1 MGAARPF
8 VLLAIAAIH
17 LGCSRNQE
25 EKKAAAPTAPVKI
38 TQFYA
43 TVPKMEPGEKE
54 LLCYGVENATAVWLS
69 PPRQQLTP
77 ALSRCIEVTPTATT
91 EYRLTAEGAGGDSVF
106 QDVTV
111 TMGAPRAKI
120 IEVRVNTLTAKRGD
134 TVSICFKVANT
145 KSVSI
150 DPIGFKGRGS
160 NGCAPHQ
167 PKQTTTYVV
176 TALGADGET
185 DQEKV
190 TIKVQ

>member
-1 MGAARPF
+1 MRAAGLLL
-8 VLLAIAAIH
+8 LLAIA
-17 LGCSRNQE
+17 GCSRKAE
-25 EKKAAAPTAPVKI
+25 DKKTAGVSAPVKI

-69 PPRQQLTP
+69 PPRQQLIA
-77 ALSRCIEVTPTATT
+77 ALSRCIEVTPSATT
-91 EYRLTAEGAGGDSVF
+91 EYRLTAEGASGDSVS
-106 QDVTV
+106 QELTV

-120 IEVRVNTLTAKRGD
+120 LEVRVNTLTAKRGD

-150 DPIGFKGRGS
+150 DPIGFKARGAP
-160 NGCAPHQ
+160 GCATHQ

-176 TALGADGET
+176 TATGAGGEN